1 MECLLLV
8 VAVRLLKEGR
18 LEAAARVLCWGDERL
33 GGGGI
38 GEVKI
43 GQDQEKEEMSGTG
56 LGRGRWDGVSRADMT
71 GGRGG

>member
-8 VAVRLLKEGR
+8 VVVRLLKEGR
-18 LEAAARVLCWGDERL
+18 LEAAARVLCWGDERVGGY

-56 LGRGRWDGVSRADMT
+56 
-71 GGRGG
+71 

>member
-8 VAVRLLKEGR
+8 VVVRLLKEGR
-18 LEAAARVLCWGDERL
+18 LEASARVLCWGDERVGGC

-43 GQDQEKEEMSGTG
+43 GQDQEKEEMSGMG
-56 LGRGRWDGVSRADMT
+56 
-71 GGRGG
+71 

>member
-8 VAVRLLKEGR
+8 VVVRLLKEGR
-18 LEAAARVLCWGDERL
+18 LEAAARVLCWGDERVGGGGY

-56 LGRGRWDGVSRADMT
+56 
-71 GGRGG
+71 

>member
-33 GGGGI
+33 GGGQGCGVGGI

-56 LGRGRWDGVSRADMT
+56 
-71 GGRGG
+71 

>member
-8 VAVRLLKEGR
+8 VVVRLLKEGR
-18 LEAAARVLCWGDERL
+18 LEAAARVLCWGDERVGVGGY

-56 LGRGRWDGVSRADMT
+56 
-71 GGRGG
+71 